1 MGANKPRL
9 VHLRGVAV
17 SPAEL
22 EAEVASARQGV
33 KDCETALCV
42 AEDRLIR
49 ALKAQEVGAAVGT
62 RPAEYKPYDNEIPEK
77 LYIRARQTGLRDFF
91 SAPKDAP

>member
-1 MGANKPRL
+1 M
-9 VHLRGVAV
+9 

-33 KDCETALCV
+33 RDAETALNV
-42 AEDRLIR
+42 AEDRLVR

-62 RPAEYKPYDNEIPEK
+62 RPAEYVPYDNEIPVK
-77 LYIRARQTGLRDFF
+77 LFVRATQVGLRDFF
-91 SAPKDAP
+91 SAPIDGGNP

>member
-1 MGANKPRL
+1 MNA
-9 VHLRGVAV
+9 
-17 SPAEL
+17 AEL
-22 EAEVASARQGV
+22 EAEVEAARQGV
-33 KDCETALCV
+33 RDAETALNV

-62 RPAEYKPYDNEIPEK
+62 RPAEYVPYDNEIPVK

-91 SAPKDAP
+91 SAQNDGGKP

>member
-1 MGANKPRL
+1 MMGKGMRPTYPTSHSQVVWAPDPKL
-9 VHLRGVAV
+9 
-17 SPAEL
+17 S
-22 EAEVASARQGV
+22 
-33 KDCETALCV
+33 
-42 AEDRLIR
+42 AEDRAWCAERAREIR